1 MNLSTRILIAMG
13 LGLVCGWI
21 INSLG
26 TSMPWLETWL
36 TAGLFRFVG
45 DVFVAALQLLV
56 VPLVL
61 VSLVCGVSALSEPAK
76 LGRLG
81 SKAIGLYLLTT
92 MLAVSFALAAGL
104 LFSPGANTE
113 LAVADYTPSVAPPA
127 LEVLINMVPRNPFQA
142 LAEGN
147 MLQVIVFAVLLGL
160 SVMLAGPAG
169 ERVSRGFQD
178 WNEVVMALVTLVMKF
193 APYGVF
199 ALIARLVAEVGI
211 DKITPLIGYFALVL
225 GALIVHL
232 LVTYPLMLKLLTGLS
247 PFRFLAKMRTAQLF
261 AFSTA
266 SSNATIPV
274 TLRTVRQGLGVNNSV
289 SSFTV
294 PLGATLN
301 MDGTAIMQGIA
312 TIFIAQVYGVD
323 LTMAQLL
330 TVILMATLASIG
342 SAGVPGAGLILLATV
357 LVQVGLP
364 VEAIAMII
372 GIDRLLDM
380 ARTAVNIT
388 GDAMVSV
395 VVARSEGALDESVF
409 NDPMAGIERVPELQ
423 AHQSDSPVLE
433 SGERPG

>member
-1 MNLSTRILIAMG
+1 MNLSTRILIAMA
-13 LGLVCGWI
+13 LGLLAGGLLNLLYPLVPGLQAWV
-21 INSLG
+21 G
-26 TSMPWLETWL
+26 
-36 TAGLFRFVG
+36 AGLLRLVG

-81 SKAIGLYLLTT
+81 IKAIGLYLLTT
-92 MLAVSFALAAGL
+92 VLAISFALLAGL
-104 LFSPGANTE
+104 TFKPGSGAE
-113 LAVADYTPSVAPPA
+113 LAVAEYTPRQAPPVI
-127 LEVLINMVPRNPFQA
+127 EVLIGMVPRNPFQA

-160 SVMLAGPAG
+160 AAMLSGAAGR
-169 ERVSRGFQD
+169 RVARSFED
-178 WNEVVMALVTLVMKF
+178 WNEVVMALVGLVMKL

-199 ALIARLVAEVGI
+199 ALIARLVADVGI
-211 DKITPLIGYFALVL
+211 GNIAPLASYFALVL
-225 GALIVHL
+225 GALLTHL
-232 LVTYPLMLKLLTGLS
+232 LLTYPLLLKLLTGLN
-247 PFRFLAKMRTAQLF
+247 PLRFMAKMRTAQLF

-274 TLRTVRQGLGVNNSV
+274 TLRTVRQSLGVNTSV

-312 TIFIAQVYGVD
+312 VVFIAQVYGVD
-323 LTMAQLL
+323 LSLGQLL
-330 TVILMATLASIG
+330 TVVLMATLASIG

-380 ARTAVNIT
+380 TRTAVNIT

-395 VVARSEGALDESVF
+395 VVARSEGALDEQVF
-409 NDPMAGIERVPELQ
+409 NDPEASIDRI
-423 AHQSDSPVLE
+423 ANSSATAAE
-433 SGERPG
+433 SSAPHP